1 MYKVR
6 DNIYWNDNSGPIS
19 VIKLSTT
26 SGAALNAVWNQRKY
40 MWYVVEPESEKIVIQ
55 DKQHQRHII
64 GIMSSHASDGQ
75 PTGEILII

>member
-26 SGAALNAVWNQRKY
+26 SGAALNAVWKQRKY
-40 MWYVVEPESEKIVIQ
+40 MWYVVEPESEKNVI
-55 DKQHQRHII
+55 
-64 GIMSSHASDGQ
+64 
-75 PTGEILII
+75 